1 MPSKTAPSK
10 MVVESVKV
18 AKLVP
23 YARNAKLH
31 SPQQVDQVAASIR
44 EFGFNNPVLIDKA
57 NGIIA
62 GHCRVLAAQKI
73 GLLAVPCIRLSHL
86 TDVQRRAYILADN
99 RLSETGG
106 GWDIDMLR
114 LEVEELKGL
123 DFAVDLTGFDDDAL
137 EAIAAE
143 FKGNP
148 DAAAGDDQGEPDK
161 ANTVVVVGQYR
172 IQIERQRY
180 MDWLED
186 VRQAVGF
193 DDPAIEK
200 EIIRR
205 LKL

>member
-1 MPSKTAPSK
+1 MKTPPK

-73 GLLAVPCIRLSHL
+73 GLVAVPCIRLSHL

-123 DFAVDLTGFDDDAL
+123 DFSVDLTGFDDAAL

-148 DAAAGDDQGEPDK
+148 DDGAGDDHGEPEK